1 MIGIARQLG
10 FCLDP
15 ARRLVAVEH
24 GQLDV
29 HEDQVRP
36 LGLGEAHAGLAVG
49 RLDQLV
55 AGARQQIADDPPVV
69 LLVLD
74 DEDALGHAATS
85 CSATRAAG

>member
-1 MIGIARQLG
+1 MIGIVAQLG
-10 FCLDP
+10 FRLDP
-15 ARRLVAVEH
+15 PRRLVAVEH

-29 HEDQVRP
+29 HQDQVRA
-36 LGLGEAHAGLAVG
+36 LALGEAHAGLAVE

-74 DEDALGHAATS
+74 DEDALWS
-85 CSATRAAG
+85 CRHLLLARR